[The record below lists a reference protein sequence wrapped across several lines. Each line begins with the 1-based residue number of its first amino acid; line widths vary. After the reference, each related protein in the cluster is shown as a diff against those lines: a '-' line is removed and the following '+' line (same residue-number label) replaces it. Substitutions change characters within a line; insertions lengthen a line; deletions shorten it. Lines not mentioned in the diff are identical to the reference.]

1 MSKVVAYYHIVFC
14 SKRREKTLPRQF
26 KKAVYRYIW
35 KIISDNK
42 CKLLRIDGIQ
52 NHIHILMDLHPSVA
66 LAKIMQ
72 SIKSMSSG
80 WMVQDGRF
88 GFFDGWGEGYFACSV
103 SPHEKKSVIDY
114 IMNQEVHHLGRDF
127 DEEVKGLYWSADI
140 EYDDRDLR

>member
-14 SKRREKTLPRQF
+14 TKRREKTIPLQY
-26 KKAVYRYIW
+26 KKDVYRYIW

>member
-1 MSKVVAYYHIVFC
+1 MAYYHIVFC
-14 SKRREKTLPRQF
+14 TKRREKTIPLQY
-26 KKAVYRYIW
+26 KKDVYRYIW